1 MTEEVKTVTKNDL
14 AVLKQIQACNVP
26 APSSINPN
34 VPKELDQI
42 VLKALSKDR
51 NQRYEDMDKFNRA
64 LVKFLY
70 SNYPDFNAT
79 DLGYFSKQLFKE
91 EISSNQKKF
100 VEFGQIDITPYLK
113 DISNDA
119 KKIKEGGLPSSSNI
133 STGEKSKK
141 IEID

>member
-1 MTEEVKTVTKNDL
+1 
-14 AVLKQIQACNVP
+14 IQACKIP
-26 APSSINPN
+26 PPSSINPN

-91 EISSNQKKF
+91 EIVKNQKKF
-100 VEFGQIDITPYLK
+100 VEFGQIDIGPYLK
-113 DISNDA
+113 DLSSAGNESVPKAAVDSLLAARAGKVELDMRVKDVDA
-119 KKIKEGGLPSSSNI
+119 
-133 STGEKSKK
+133 
-141 IEID
+141 